1 MFHLSCDSLGFE
13 LHYKKHLNIFSY
25 SLFTVFLLSDISLFS
40 PPVFSRVADESF
52 CPAPISS
59 PFLRLRDGL
68 TEHRKEEAVIKG
80 ESWPAGSG
88 TGSVRWT
95 INVGAS
101 SSYTIEFNTKT
112 FLV

>member
-1 MFHLSCDSLGFE
+1 MRPRDICPHLPAKEERKPFGIYLLS
-13 LHYKKHLNIFSY
+13 
-25 SLFTVFLLSDISLFS
+25 TVLFLLLSHLSLFS
-40 PPVFSRVADESF
+40 PPVFSRAADESF

-95 INVGAS
+95 INVGEKLLL
-101 SSYTIEFNTKT
+101 YN
-112 FLV
+112 